1 MKTTRKIVCLVL
13 SVLLLCSLFPASA
26 SDEAVTIG
34 NVPARVSACVAGDN
48 GRTVGLCWYT
58 AEQTDSVVTL
68 TDESGAPVAG
78 AKLSD
83 PICEEWEGMW
93 MHKVTAFDLPAEAL
107 ITYTVGDG
115 ANTVTGTFKTGGAA
129 DSVKF
134 IEIADVQASSAENF
148 EKGAATL
155 RAAFGAM
162 PDAAFVANCGDFTN
176 DSTNEEWDLY
186 DAAFGEMN
194 RTYLL
199 APVSGN
205 HDGFGVAN
213 WFNNMFNLDTSESV
227 QTKNGVNYSFDYGN
241 AHFAVLNTNDCLNVS
256 QPQLKWLKNDMNATD
271 KDWKIVFIHKSP
283 YTLGKDGKWPDALQL
298 QKTLTKVCDETNVD
312 LVIGGHD
319 HQYLRT
325 KPLTANELDANG
337 TTYLLSGTAGS
348 KRYEVR
354 EFLAEHFM
362 PKAFIDTLV
371 IQKDG
376 YGNFWN
382 GSDWR
387 GTDERNIGGCY
398 NTVEIDGGT
407 LTLNAYILGD
417 KTQESMRI
425 DTLTLTKKTGEN
437 KITFTGD
444 NTTSKAAY
452 AVGSVASYASLLLYT
467 FTNWLPRFLAL
478 TPELIYSVAVYD
490 TF

>member
-1 MKTTRKIVCLVL
+1 MKASAKIICLVL
-13 SVLLLCSLFPASA
+13 SVVLLSALFLTPAA
-26 SDEAVTIG
+26 AE
-34 NVPARVSACVAGDN
+34 PAATGRTPVRVSACVAGDN
-48 GRTVGLCWYT
+48 GQTVGFCWYT
-58 AEQTDSVVTL
+58 AEKADSVVTL
-68 TDESGAPVAG
+68 LDESGAAVRAT
-78 AKLSD
+78 LSD
-83 PICEEWEGMW
+83 PVCEEWEGMW
-93 MHKVTAFDLPAEAL
+93 MHKVTASALPENAQL
-107 ITYTVGDG
+107 TYTVGDG
-115 ANTVTGTFKTGGAA
+115 SSTVTGTVKTGRA
-129 DSVKF
+129 DDKVNF

-155 RAAFGAM
+155 NAAFETL
-162 PDAAFVANCGDFTN
+162 PDFDFVANCGDFTN

-186 DAAFGEMN
+186 DASFGEMN

-227 QTKNGVNYSFDYGN
+227 QTKDGVNYSFDYGN

-256 QPQLKWLKNDMNATD
+256 KPQLKWLKNDMNSTD

-325 KPLTANELDANG
+325 KPLTGNKLDPNG

-348 KRYEVR
+348 KRYEIR

-362 PKAFIDTLV
+362 PKAFIDALV
-371 IQKDG
+371 VQKDG
-376 YGNFWN
+376 YGNYWN

-387 GTDERNIGGCY
+387 STDERNIGGCY
-398 NTVEIDGGT
+398 NTVQIEGGK
-407 LTLNAYILGD
+407 LTLNAYIYGD
-417 KTQESMRI
+417 QSHESMQI
-425 DTLTLTKKTGEN
+425 DHLELTKKTGEN

-444 NTTSKAAY
+444 NTTSKFAY
-452 AVGSVASYASLLLYT
+452 AAGSVASYASLAVYA

-478 TPELIYSVAVYD
+478 VPELIYSVAVYD

>member
-1 MKTTRKIVCLVL
+1 MKASAKIICLVL
-13 SVLLLCSLFPASA
+13 SVVLLSALFLTPAA
-26 SDEAVTIG
+26 AE
-34 NVPARVSACVAGDN
+34 PAATGRTPVRVSACVAGDN
-48 GRTVGLCWYT
+48 GRTVGFCWYT
-58 AEQTDSVVTL
+58 AEKADSVVTL
-68 TDESGAPVAG
+68 LDESGAAVRAT
-78 AKLSD
+78 LSD
-83 PICEEWEGMW
+83 PVCEEWEGMW
-93 MHKVTAFDLPAEAL
+93 MHKVTASALPENAQL
-107 ITYTVGDG
+107 TYTVGDG
-115 ANTVTGTFKTGGAA
+115 SSTVTGTVKTGRAG
-129 DSVKF
+129 DTVNF

-155 RAAFGAM
+155 NAAFETL
-162 PDAAFVANCGDFTN
+162 PDFDFVANCGDFTN

-186 DAAFGEMN
+186 DASFGEMN

-205 HDGFGVAN
+205 HDGFGVTN

-256 QPQLKWLKNDMNATD
+256 QPQLKWLKNDMNSTD

-325 KPLTANELDANG
+325 KPLTGNKLDPNG
-337 TTYLLSGTAGS
+337 VTYLLSGTAGS
-348 KRYEVR
+348 KRYEIR

-362 PKAFIDTLV
+362 PKAFIDALV
-371 IQKDG
+371 VQKDG
-376 YGNFWN
+376 YGNYWN

-387 GTDERNIGGCY
+387 STDERNVGGCY
-398 NTVEIDGGT
+398 TTVQINGGT
-407 LTLNAYILGD
+407 LSLNAYIYGD
-417 KTQESMRI
+417 QSHESMQI
-425 DTLTLTKKTGEN
+425 DHLELTKKTGEN

-444 NTTSKAAY
+444 NTTSKFAY
-452 AVGSVASYASLLLYT
+452 AAGSVASYASLAVYA

-478 TPELIYSVAVYD
+478 VPELIYSVAVYD

>member
-1 MKTTRKIVCLVL
+1 MKNAKRIVCLVL
-13 SVLLLCSLFPASA
+13 SVLLLSSLFSAPAA
-26 SDEAVTIG
+26 ADTAETG
-34 NVPARVSACVAGDN
+34 NSPVRVSACVAGDN
-48 GRTVGLCWYT
+48 GRTVGFCWYT
-58 AEQTDSVVTL
+58 AEKADSVVTL
-68 TDESGAPVAG
+68 RDESGTAIAG
-78 AKLSD
+78 ATLSD
-83 PICEEWEGMW
+83 PVCEAWEGLW
-93 MHKVTAFDLPAEAL
+93 MHKVTASNLPAETL
-107 ITYTVGDG
+107 VTYTVGDG
-115 ANTVTGTFKTGGAA
+115 ANTVTGTVKTGGAA

-155 RAAFGAM
+155 RAAFEAL

-186 DAAFGEMN
+186 DAAFGELN
-194 RTYLL
+194 RGYLL

-256 QPQLKWLKNDMNATD
+256 RPQLKWLKNDMNSTD

-325 KPLTANELDANG
+325 KPLTHNRLDENG
-337 TTYLLSGTAGS
+337 VTYLLSGTAGS

-354 EFLAEHFM
+354 EFLAGHFM
-362 PKAFIDTLV
+362 KKQFIDALV
-371 IQKDG
+371 VQKGG
-376 YGNFWN
+376 YGNYWN
-382 GSDWR
+382 GTDWKS
-387 GTDERNIGGCY
+387 TDENNIGGCY
-398 NTVEIDGGT
+398 NTVEITGGK

-417 KTQESMRI
+417 ESHQSKKI
-425 DTLTLTKKTGEN
+425 DTLTLTKNTGEN

-452 AVGSVASYASLLLYT
+452 TAGSILSYASLLFYT
-467 FTNWLPRFLAL
+467 LTNWLPRFLAL
-478 TPELIYSVAVYD
+478 VPELIYSVAVYD